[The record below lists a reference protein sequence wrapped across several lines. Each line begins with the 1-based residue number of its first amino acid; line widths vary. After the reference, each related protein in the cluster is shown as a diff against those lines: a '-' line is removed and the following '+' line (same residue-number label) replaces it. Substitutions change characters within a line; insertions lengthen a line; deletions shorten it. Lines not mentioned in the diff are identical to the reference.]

1 MSYDVYVRASPTAPW
16 WIVTGSRS
24 GGMMILPVGC
34 AACIVAEEQRA
45 HLPADIAGDGVEL
58 VESGA
63 ALAAVVERA
72 LPSSP

>member
-1 MSYDVYVRASPTAPW
+1 
-16 WIVTGSRS
+16 
-24 GGMMILPVGC
+24 
-34 AACIVAEEQRA
+34 VAEDQRG